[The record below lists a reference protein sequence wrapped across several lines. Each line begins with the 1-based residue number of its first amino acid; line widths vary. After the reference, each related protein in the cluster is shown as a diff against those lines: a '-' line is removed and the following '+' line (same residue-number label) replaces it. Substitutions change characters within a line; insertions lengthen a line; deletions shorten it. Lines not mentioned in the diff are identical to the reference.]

1 MPLPR
6 IAARVQKRLFNPLA
20 RLWAPL
26 VPGYGVIVHTGRRS
40 GRTYRTPLN
49 VFSVP
54 GGFAVVIAYGRES
67 DWLRNL
73 RAAGQAEVVK
83 RRRRY
88 TVNNPRLVSYAEAR
102 PTLPFYAKVISRGTN
117 SPDVLLMDALPAD

>member
-6 IAARVQKRLFNPLA
+6 FAARIQKRVFNPLA

-26 VPGYGVIVHTGRRS
+26 VPGYGLIVHTGRRS

-49 VFSVP
+49 VFRVP

-73 RAAGQAEVVK
+73 RAANSAELIK
-83 RRRRY
+83 LRRRY
-88 TVNNPRLVSYAEAR
+88 TVSNPRIASYAEVR
-102 PTLPFYAKVISRGTN
+102 TTLPLYGRLISKGTN
-117 SPDVLLMDALPAD
+117 SPDVLLVDAVAI